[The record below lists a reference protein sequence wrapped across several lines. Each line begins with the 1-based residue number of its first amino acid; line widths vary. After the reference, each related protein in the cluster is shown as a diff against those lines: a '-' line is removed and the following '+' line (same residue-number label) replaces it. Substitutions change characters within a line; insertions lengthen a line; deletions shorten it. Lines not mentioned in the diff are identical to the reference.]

1 MECSARP
8 KVTLLILGAGWT
20 YQFLQPVLEAEAI
33 TYTATTTSG
42 HDKTIAFRL
51 DPDSDDLE
59 PFKTLP
65 NAEFVLITFPLRGR
79 GLSTKLL
86 SMYHKTHDHTAS
98 SVISKERDP
107 RWIQLGSTGIY
118 THPGWSDE
126 SSPIDETNDR
136 AIAEMEL
143 IELGGCV
150 MNLAGLYGSGRQPK
164 NWVSRVAKTKEQLAG
179 KGALHL
185 IHGRDVAR
193 GLVGVIKKSTVDDG
207 HAQLFGRRWIVAD
220 GVSYDWWTLVW
231 NWMGHIDSAETKEGG
246 DGEPGEGNQQEEKS
260 RYRRWVLELMDE
272 QNVKALPR
280 DMELLGRK
288 LDSRAF
294 WRAIDI
300 VPEMSL
306 AG

>member
-1 MECSARP
+1 MESSTRP
-8 KVTLLILGAGWT
+8 KITLLILGAGWT
-20 YQFLQPVLEAEAI
+20 FQFLQLVLEAEET
-33 TYTATTTSG
+33 TYAATTTSG
-42 HDKTIAFRL
+42 HDNTIAFRF

-59 PFKTLP
+59 PFKKLP
-65 NAEFVLITFPLRGR
+65 DAEFVLITFPLKGR
-79 GLSTKLL
+79 GPSTKLL
-86 SMYHKTHDHTAS
+86 AMYHKTHDHTAGLE
-98 SVISKERDP
+98 ISKERGP

-126 SSPIDETNDR
+126 NSPIDETNPR

-150 MNLAGLYGSGRQPK
+150 MNLAGLYGGSRQPK

-193 GLVGVIKKSTVDDG
+193 GVVGIVKNSTVDDG
-207 HAQLFGRRWIVAD
+207 HTQLFGRRWIVAD

-231 NWMGHIDSAETKEGG
+231 NWMGQSGAAEDG
-246 DGEPGEGNQQEEKS
+246 DGEHSEGDQQKQDEKT
-260 RYRRWVLELMDE
+260 RYRRWVLELMEE

-280 DMELLGRK
+280 DMDLLGRK
-288 LDSRAF
+288 LDSRGF
-294 WRAIDI
+294 WHALGIA
-300 VPEMSL
+300 PEMSL